1 MTTNTLTLT
10 KLDGLRDGGTQI
22 ITVRDD
28 AANSFK
34 YFIHGSRGNHAGSV
48 VDLVTKDT
56 FDGPQANS
64 PEIQCLIGAVIA
76 YDPHVSYREGI
87 FNSYAYVWKLL
98 KSLLRADAFIWESFP
113 DEFAKIKTRH
123 DLSN

>member
-10 KLDGLRDGGTQI
+10 KLDGLRDGGTQV
-22 ITVRDD
+22 ITARDA

-34 YFIHGSRGNHAGSV
+34 YFIHGSRGNRDGSV

-98 KSLLRADAFIWESFP
+98 KSLLRADALASELSL
-113 DEFAKIKTRH
+113 EEVAKITTIPK
-123 DLSN
+123 